1 MIKFTTL
8 ENIAPIVN
16 CDPIHV
22 EHILNNLLA
31 NAIKYSDE
39 GGPVR
44 VAVRC
49 TDDEVQ
55 CAVTNHGVLSDLG
68 EGGPEALFGRYF
80 RGNNAKGHTGIG
92 IGLYMARALARLQ
105 GGEDRKSTRLNSSHY
120 CASRMPSSA

>member
-1 MIKFTTL
+1 MDQLFPYTRL
-8 ENIAPIVN
+8 VRA
-16 CDPIHV
+16 DG
-22 EHILNNLLA
+22 
-31 NAIKYSDE
+31 
-39 GGPVR
+39 GGPVG
-44 VAVRC
+44 VAFRC

-105 GGEDRKSTRLNSSHY
+105 GGDVRLVQDEAPTITFVLCLPRVDRKSVV
-120 CASRMPSSA
+120 